1 MQSRLSKISREQ
13 LSDEQQAILDSIL
26 ASRGNLD
33 GPFLAWIHSPG
44 LAGPAQQLGAF
55 CRYHSQL
62 PLRLSELAIL
72 VTAAWWQSQAE
83 WLIHAPIALREGV
96 PPEVV
101 EALRLGQT
109 PLFADDESALIY
121 QIGQSLY
128 QHKRIAPEL
137 YLQAV
142 NCFGETAL
150 VELIGIYGY
159 YALVAMTLNSFDM
172 RPTSSTEL
180 PFDEPDTTSSSD

>member
-13 LSDEQQAILDSIL
+13 LSDEQQVILDSIL

-159 YALVAMTLNSFDM
+159 YALVAMTLNCFDM